1 MRIAV
6 NFVKTLTVLET
17 LMGNAVKKKED
28 TLKTNWALPSQ
39 GRSDGKVKKY

>member
-17 LMGNAVKKKED
+17 LMGNSVKKKED
-28 TLKTNWALPSQ
+28 TLKTNLALPSQ